1 MNSSETNMKNSAL
14 KHNADSQRIMLLP
27 PHPLTGPRAL
37 ILLGSEIR
45 LHCEHLHCELL
56 ATHLRIGTPYELV
69 FTSFRVERPVLEIPR
84 TISTQLLHLQMS
96 YYVTKHG
103 SKRFIIKN
111 ANDNLELNVI
121 FATPK

>member
-1 MNSSETNMKNSAL
+1 MRFVNSSETNMKNNAL

-45 LHCEHLHCELL
+45 LHCEHLHCEHLHCELL

-84 TISTQLLHLQMS
+84 TISPQLLHLQMS

-103 SKRFIIKN
+103 SKRFIIKKR
-111 ANDNLELNVI
+111 E
-121 FATPK
+121 